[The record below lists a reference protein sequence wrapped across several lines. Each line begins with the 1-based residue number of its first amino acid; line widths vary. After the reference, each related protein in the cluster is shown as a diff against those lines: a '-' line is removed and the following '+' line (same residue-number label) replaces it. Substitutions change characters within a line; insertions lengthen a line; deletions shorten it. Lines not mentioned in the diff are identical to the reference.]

1 MDITGRD
8 KYDMSFI
15 TKDSLRDSL
24 RNQFRSDLTTESK
37 IIKIF
42 IAIVTMSIY
51 DFLMDKNSLEKC

>member
-1 MDITGRD
+1 MAITGRD

-15 TKDSLRDSL
+15 TKDRL